1 MSAILTNMIE
11 IKNPS
16 TDPAWNIAA
25 EEYLLGHEKSGE
37 LFMLWRG
44 RPSVII
50 GKFQNFYEEVSPALI
65 EKHGIDV
72 VRRNSGGGTVYHD
85 LGNVNFTFIADRA
98 EGELSYE
105 RFLSPIVDFLST
117 LGVNAEIDST
127 SALVVDGKKISGNA
141 QAAVGGRVMHH
152 GTLLF
157 DVELGALSA
166 LTGNAREKVTSRS
179 IKSNPSPVTNI
190 RSNLAHDMD
199 VEEFISALS
208 VYLGGANHS
217 ARKFTSDEITE
228 IDALADEK
236 YRTWQWTYGKCPAFT
251 LESEHVTLRS
261 KGGIII
267 EASSRDEKYN
277 SALQHAVGCR
287 IFESDLRDAL
297 SKGHVDEAVMNEIIN
312 EILG

>member
-1 MSAILTNMIE
+1 MNE
-11 IKNPS
+11 IKNPVL
-16 TDPAWNIAA
+16 DPAWSIAA
-25 EEYLLGHEKSGE
+25 EEYLLEHEKSGE

-50 GKFQNFYEEVSPALI
+50 GKFQNYFEEVSPLLV
-65 EKHGIDV
+65 EKSGVEV

-85 LGNVNFTFIADRA
+85 LGNVNFTVFADRA
-98 EGELSYE
+98 DGELSYE
-105 RFLSPIVDFLST
+105 RFLAPIVDFLRA

-127 SALVVDGKKISGNA
+127 SALVVGGKKISGNA
-141 QAAVGGRVMHH
+141 QTAVGGRVMHH

-166 LTGNAREKVTSRS
+166 LTGNAREKITSRS

-190 RSNLAHDMD
+190 RPHLAHDMTVD
-199 VEEFISALS
+199 EF
-208 VYLGGANHS
+208 
-217 ARKFTSDEITE
+217 
-228 IDALADEK
+228 IDALSAHLGGKDHTTRRFSPDEIAEIDRIASEK

-261 KGGIII
+261 KGGVIL
-267 EASSRDEKYN
+267 EASSRDDAYN
-277 SALQHAVGCR
+277 VALQHVVGCR
-287 IFESDLRDAL
+287 IDERELRSAL
-297 SKGHVDEAVMNEIIN
+297 EKSGTDDGITTKIIN

>member
-1 MSAILTNMIE
+1 MTE

-16 TDPAWNIAA
+16 VDPAFNIAA
-25 EEYLLGHEKSGE
+25 EEYLLAHETSGE
-37 LFMLWRG
+37 IFMLWRG

-65 EKHGIDV
+65 EKHGVEV

-98 EGELSYE
+98 DGELSYE
-105 RFLSPIVDFLST
+105 RFLDPIVEFLRT
-117 LGVNAEIDST
+117 LGVNAKIDAT
-127 SALVVDGKKISGNA
+127 SALFVDGHKISGNA

-157 DVELGALSA
+157 DVELSALSA
-166 LTGNAREKVTSRS
+166 LTGRAREKVVSRS

-190 RSNLAHDMD
+190 RPHLASDMT
-199 VEEFISALS
+199 VEEFISAISAYLS
-208 VYLGGANHS
+208 GENNTV
-217 ARKFTSDEITE
+217 REFTADEIAE
-228 IDALADEK
+228 IENLADEK

-251 LESEHVTLRS
+251 LESEHVTLKS
-261 KGGIII
+261 KGGIIT
-267 EASSRDEKYN
+267 EAFSSDDGYN
-277 SALQHAVGCR
+277 SALQFTVGCR
-287 IFESDLRDAL
+287 ITETDLRIAL
-297 SKGHVDEAVMNEIIN
+297 KNSGADEALVNEIIN